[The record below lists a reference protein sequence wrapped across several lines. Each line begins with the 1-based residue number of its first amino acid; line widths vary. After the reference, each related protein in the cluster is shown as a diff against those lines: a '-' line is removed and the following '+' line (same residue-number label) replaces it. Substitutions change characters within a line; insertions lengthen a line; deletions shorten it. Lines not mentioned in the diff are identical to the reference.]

1 MYINKGSLKTG
12 GASGIETA
20 SDEFNT
26 LVLSTDT
33 AETGVSI
40 TATKAGTEI
49 ILVSGEPLDQTV
61 VQYGPFVMT
70 TMDEIRQTIMDCES
84 KFSTLADIVDC
95 RMQSIV
101 TDLRF
106 LCRSNGNQRIRVG
119 EELGQ
124 LDRSACSGQAVMDGC
139 HDDGRYT
146 AAFSID
152 VVIVIYVHYF

>member
-70 TMDEIRQTIMDCES
+70 TMDEIRQTIMDCEFR
-84 KFSTLADIVDC
+84 FSSLADAANC
-95 RMQSIV
+95 RMQSTF
-101 TDLRF
+101 TDLRS
-106 LCRSNGNQRIRVG
+106 LCRSNGNQRFRIS

-124 LDRSACSGQAVMDGC
+124 LDRSACPGQAMMDDC
-139 HDDGRYT
+139 YDDG
-146 AAFSID
+146 IQ
-152 VVIVIYVHYF
+152 